1 MFHFRVVKALSILDV
16 ITEEV
21 IAQVQDR
28 QLIKRPIPTIQEIIQ
43 EVKITIKE
51 SKKLETMI

>member
-1 MFHFRVVKALSILDV
+1 MKALSILDV

-28 QLIKRPIPTIQEIIQ
+28 QLIERPIPTIQEIIQ